1 MFEEIKNQIAEL
13 LNVEPEK
20 ITAES
25 NLITDLKADSM
36 DIATLLLEVEEKY
49 GTEISEDDMDSL
61 QTVGDIV
68 KYLETKN
75 SAIIGRVLLLITPAF

>member
-25 NLITDLKADSM
+25 NLITDLKEDSM
-36 DIATLLLEVEEKY
+36 EIATLLLELEEKY
-49 GTEISEDDMDSL
+49 GT
-61 QTVGDIV
+61 
-68 KYLETKN
+68 
-75 SAIIGRVLLLITPAF
+75 

>member
-25 NLITDLKADSM
+25 NLVTDLKADSM

-49 GTEISEDDMDSL
+49 GIEISEDDMDSL

-68 KYLETKN
+68 KYLDTKK
-75 SAIIGRVLLLITPAF
+75 

>member
-1 MFEEIKNQIAEL
+1 MFEEIKIQIAEL

-68 KYLETKN
+68 KYLETKK
-75 SAIIGRVLLLITPAF
+75 

>member
-25 NLITDLKADSM
+25 NLVTDLKADSM

-49 GTEISEDDMDSL
+49 GIEISEDDMDSL

-68 KYLETKN
+68 KYLGTKK
-75 SAIIGRVLLLITPAF
+75 

>member
-25 NLITDLKADSM
+25 NLVTDLKADSM

-49 GTEISEDDMDSL
+49 GIEISEDDMDSL

-68 KYLETKN
+68 KYLETKK
-75 SAIIGRVLLLITPAF
+75 